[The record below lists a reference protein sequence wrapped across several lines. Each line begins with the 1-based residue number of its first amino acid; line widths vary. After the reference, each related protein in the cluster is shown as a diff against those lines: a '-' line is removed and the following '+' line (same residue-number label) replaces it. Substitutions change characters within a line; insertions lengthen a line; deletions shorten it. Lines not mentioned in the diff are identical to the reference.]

1 MKFIS
6 LTFNFHGRMVKRNK
20 LNQILDDLDFYP
32 AVAIVGP
39 RQVGKTTLAKSFAEY
54 LQKPILYLDLES
66 DRDVA
71 KLTDAESY
79 LESHEDKCVVIDEI
93 QLMPQLF
100 PLLRSLIDRKRTTAR
115 FVLLGSASPNLL
127 RNSTES
133 LAGRIAYHELTPFSI
148 IEVNELATMKEHW
161 FKGGFPIAFLSKDIA
176 RGQKWLENLAYTF
189 VEKDL
194 RGMGY
199 EVSNQ
204 TLTRFIRMLTHIHG
218 NVLNISDLGRSM
230 DVSQPTIK
238 FYLELLQGG
247 YWIELLQPYF
257 ANVSKRLVK
266 APKIYIR
273 DSGLLHTLARVGNFE
288 LLLSNTLLG
297 ASWEGYV
304 IEEIKR
310 TMGTQWEYYFYRT
323 HNGAECD
330 LIAITQKGEKVCI
343 EIKYSNAPKV
353 SKGFYQSVED
363 IQPNHKYVII
373 PDGEKYTIG
382 DGVWVCGLKEFLLN
396 EIKQLL

>member
-1 MKFIS
+1 
-6 LTFNFHGRMVKRNK
+6 
-20 LNQILDDLDFYP
+20 
-32 AVAIVGP
+32 
-39 RQVGKTTLAKSFAEY
+39 
-54 LQKPILYLDLES
+54 
-66 DRDVA
+66 
-71 KLTDAESY
+71 
-79 LESHEDKCVVIDEI
+79 
-93 QLMPQLF
+93 MPQLF

-148 IEVNELATMKEHW
+148 IEVNALATMKEHW

-199 EVSNQ
+199 EVSSQ

-218 NVLNISDLGRSM
+218 NILNISDLGRSM

-273 DSGLLHTLARVGNFE
+273 AYCTPWLGL
-288 LLLSNTLLG
+288 
-297 ASWEGYV
+297 
-304 IEEIKR
+304 
-310 TMGTQWEYYFYRT
+310 
-323 HNGAECD
+323 
-330 LIAITQKGEKVCI
+330 AILNYCFQTPFWGRRGKGM
-343 EIKYSNAPKV
+343 
-353 SKGFYQSVED
+353 
-363 IQPNHKYVII
+363 
-373 PDGEKYTIG
+373 
-382 DGVWVCGLKEFLLN
+382 
-396 EIKQLL
+396 